1 MLGLRIRLADPLSLL
16 YILFAS
22 FLGFFRRNLSPQE
35 VSGRPNRS
43 TMRERKASILVGVF
57 LLAPEQFLISF
68 LLVELS
74 WDIILSERA

>member
-35 VSGRPNRS
+35 VSGRLNRS

-57 LLAPEQFLISF
+57 LLAPELFLISF
-68 LLVELS
+68 LLVELYHP
-74 WDIILSERA
+74 E